1 MPTEWSVG
9 VRVGVG
15 ILSIAGVL
23 SFFSTAI
30 LVGFILISA
39 SKHRSEDH
47 DFSRSHLAAYFV
59 CLLFCDAVEGV
70 SSMLSF
76 GPVAKDMITEG
87 ALCTAQ
93 AALKQFGLVG
103 AALWLLVISIHTF
116 SLLFYQV
123 HPPRWVFFW
132 TLSGVWVLILVI
144 ILIGPAILRPTRSV
158 PFYGNVGMWCWIRTE
173 YSVERYA
180 LHYGWQWLSAFVSL
194 ILYTLLFFRLR
205 GNIQV
210 DGWHFH
216 FQHRPNFTIL
226 PVAKLLPTTGPGI
239 RRLSSTSSRH
249 MVPMVDLQVQK
260 IARNMMLYPI
270 AYIFLLLPQSLVRFL
285 DSAAHKKIPDSIK
298 LLAATLLWLNGLV
311 DAILFTLTRSSVTAD
326 PSFLPHS
333 LRTFFGLSS
342 EDESKESVRQV
353 TYHHSTQQI
362 SIPSMGQTYGISIE
376 ANIERKSEK
385 WPSSRVTYSH
395 GCQRP
400 VGLHGAVTSLNHHR
414 RDSSNLTVYSNYDRR
429 KFSVE
434 DECGHTF
441 YASPMKA
448 NEKPQVGEEEGE
460 FIQYLQPQLQPPRPV
475 AGAPAHRYS
484 LGCGHGDLQGY
495 FYDDDPVISFSVI
508 PHPYN
513 GQTTMH

>member
-1 MPTEWSVG
+1 
-9 VRVGVG
+9 
-15 ILSIAGVL
+15 
-23 SFFSTAI
+23 
-30 LVGFILISA
+30 
-39 SKHRSEDH
+39 
-47 DFSRSHLAAYFV
+47 
-59 CLLFCDAVEGV
+59 
-70 SSMLSF
+70 
-76 GPVAKDMITEG
+76 
-87 ALCTAQ
+87 
-93 AALKQFGLVG
+93 
-103 AALWLLVISIHTF
+103 
-116 SLLFYQV
+116 
-123 HPPRWVFFW
+123 
-132 TLSGVWVLILVI
+132 
-144 ILIGPAILRPTRSV
+144 
-158 PFYGNVGMWCWIRTE
+158 MWCWIRTE